1 MRRFTWSVVLLLIA
15 SLSVFFV
22 GWLSLRVRPGAVA
35 VVASKTGGV
44 EPRPLEAGRF
54 AWSPAALLPTNL
66 RVVSFSPKPAGR
78 SLSIEGELPSAA
90 AYRAFMAG
98 EPDFS
103 WRLTL
108 ALKAAP
114 KASAL
119 PELFAR
125 YGVDNDEALAAWLS
139 AELDAALGDARASVL
154 AYFADEDGA
163 QLLASGR
170 ADEAVSADLAAKRP
184 LLEILEFTVAEA
196 RLPDLALYARARE
209 LYLGYAE
216 RFRASVEPALAE
228 ASESAARD
236 QVKLELLRRYG
247 QLLAEFPGLIDYLAI
262 QAGIAPRP
270 SVLPVASPA
279 ARAGQ

>member
-15 SLSVFFV
+15 SLSVFCV

-44 EPRPLEAGRF
+44 EPEPLRAGRF

-78 SLSIEGELPSAA
+78 SLSLEGELPSAA

-114 KASAL
+114 KPAAL
-119 PELFAR
+119 PELFSR
-125 YGVDNDEALAAWLS
+125 YGVDSDEALAAWLS
-139 AELDAALGDARASVL
+139 AELDSALGDARALVL
-154 AYFADEDGA
+154 AHFADEEGA
-163 QLLASGR
+163 QLLVSGR
-170 ADEAVSADLAAKRP
+170 ADDAVRAGLAAKRP
-184 LLEILEFTVAEA
+184 LLEILEFGISEA

-209 LYLGYAE
+209 LYLGYVE

-228 ASESAARD
+228 ASELAARD
-236 QVKLELLRRYG
+236 QVRMDLLRRYG
-247 QLLAEFPGLIDYLAI
+247 QLLSEYPSLIDYLAI
-262 QAGIAPRP
+262 EAGIAPRP
-270 SVLPVASPA
+270 AAPA
-279 ARAGQ
+279 NGIPSTRTGQ

>member
-15 SLSVFFV
+15 SLAVFCV

-44 EPRPLEAGRF
+44 APEPLEAGRF

-78 SLSIEGELPSAA
+78 SISLEGELPSAA

-103 WRLTL
+103 WSLTI

-114 KASAL
+114 KPEAL
-119 PELFAR
+119 PELFSR

-139 AELDAALGDARASVL
+139 AELDSALGDARAL
-154 AYFADEDGA
+154 ALAHFADEDGA
-163 QLLASGR
+163 QLLATGR
-170 ADEAVSADLAAKRP
+170 ADEAVRDGLAAKRP
-184 LLEILEFTVAEA
+184 MLEILEFGISEA

-209 LYLGYAE
+209 LYLSYVE

-236 QVKLELLRRYG
+236 QVRMDLLRRYG
-247 QLLAEFPGLIDYLAI
+247 QLLSEYPKLIDYLAI
-262 QAGIAPRP
+262 EAGIAPRP
-270 SVLPVASPA
+270 G
-279 ARAGQ
+279 R